1 MAGTSAWR
9 EFPRGIRWRRTWE
22 VHFQW
27 VALRRI
33 HQIVQFALHQGHA
46 YIVIREICPVASREW
61 ANICIV
67 ALMCATIRTVAERRE
82 GLLKADRVP
91 PKEVATRLPRP
102 LGVILAYPTFAWKG
116 KAMEHSTKHHSGR
129 HRYLSG
135 KRILPQP
142 ISEGSDIAS
151 IIDNMDAYN
160 GGRLRAAC
168 QLMRTK
174 YSPDDVTIGLSIAG
188 ALTPAGLG
196 PSTIIPLMNHGY
208 VDWMVTTGAN
218 MYHDLHFALDMP
230 LFRGSHTVDDADL
243 RDKGVTR
250 IYDILFDYQDVL
262 MATDRVLRKI
272 MLQPEFQKEMGTRE
286 FYHHLGKVVNALEQK
301 NNLGEV
307 SVLAAAYRN
316 GIPVFTSSPG
326 DSTIGMNLAG
336 LELLAEAVGLGDHFR
351 LRINPSIDV
360 HDSTAIILNAKKFE
374 KGKTGVLLIGGGSPK
389 NFLLQTEPQIQ
400 EVLMIPEAGQ
410 DYDINI
416 TDARPDT
423 GGLSGAPPSE
433 AASWGKIDPTK
444 LEETVTAYIDVT
456 VAFPL
461 LVAYVRQTTKPKRL
475 KRLYDRGDELRE
487 KLIRSYLE
495 NNKEVEELKSIMNKL
510 PTYGS

>member
-1 MAGTSAWR
+1 M
-9 EFPRGIRWRRTWE
+9 
-22 VHFQW
+22 
-27 VALRRI
+27 
-33 HQIVQFALHQGHA
+33 
-46 YIVIREICPVASREW
+46 
-61 ANICIV
+61 
-67 ALMCATIRTVAERRE
+67 
-82 GLLKADRVP
+82 D
-91 PKEVATRLPRP
+91 
-102 LGVILAYPTFAWKG
+102 
-116 KAMEHSTKHHSGR
+116 HSSKHHPDK
-129 HRYLSG
+129 HQYLSG
-135 KRILPQP
+135 KRVLPKP
-142 ISEGSDIAS
+142 VSKESDIAS
-151 IIDNMDAYN
+151 VIDNMDAYN

-168 QLMRTK
+168 QLMRDK
-174 YSPDDVTIGLSIAG
+174 YAAEDVTIGLSIAG

-196 PSTIIPLMNHGY
+196 PSTIIPLMNHGF
-208 VDWMVTTGAN
+208 VDWMVATGAN
-218 MYHDLHFALDMP
+218 MYHDLHFAFNMP

-262 MATDRVLRKI
+262 MATDRILRKI
-272 MLQPEFQKEMGTRE
+272 MLRPEFQKEMGTRE
-286 FYHHLGKVVNALEQK
+286 YYHHLGKIVNEHEQK
-301 NNLGEV
+301 NALGEV

-326 DSTIGMNLAG
+326 DSTIGMNVAG
-336 LELLAEAVGLGDHFR
+336 LELLAEAAGLGDQFK

-360 HDSTAIILNAKKFE
+360 NDSTAIILNAKKYE

-461 LVAYVRQTTKPKRL
+461 LVAYVRQTTNPKKL
-475 KRLYDRGDELRE
+475 KRLYDRGDELRK
-487 KLIRSYLE
+487 KLIASYLE
-495 NNKEVEELKSIMNKL
+495 NNTEVEELKKL
-510 PTYGS
+510 IRQLPA

>member
-1 MAGTSAWR
+1 MD
-9 EFPRGIRWRRTWE
+9 
-22 VHFQW
+22 H
-27 VALRRI
+27 
-33 HQIVQFALHQGHA
+33 H
-46 YIVIREICPVASREW
+46 
-61 ANICIV
+61 
-67 ALMCATIRTVAERRE
+67 
-82 GLLKADRVP
+82 
-91 PKEVATRLPRP
+91 
-102 LGVILAYPTFAWKG
+102 
-116 KAMEHSTKHHSGR
+116 TKHHPDK
-129 HRYLSG
+129 HDYLSG
-135 KRILPQP
+135 KRVLPKP
-142 ISEGSDIAS
+142 ISKESNIAS
-151 IIDNMDAYN
+151 VIDNMDAYN

-168 QLMRTK
+168 QLMRDK
-174 YSPDDVTIGLSIAG
+174 YSQEDVTIGVSIAG

-196 PSTIIPLMNHGY
+196 PSTIIPLMNHGF
-208 VDWMVTTGAN
+208 VDWLVATGAN
-218 MYHDLHFALDMP
+218 MYHDMHFALNMP
-230 LFRGSHTVDDADL
+230 LFRGTHNVDDADL

-262 MATDRVLRKI
+262 MATDRILRKI

-286 FYHHLGKVVNALEQK
+286 YYHHLGKVLNEYEKK

-326 DSTIGMNLAG
+326 DSTIGMNVAG
-336 LELLAEAVGLGDHFR
+336 LELLAEASGLGNQFK
-351 LRINPSIDV
+351 LKINPSIDV
-360 HDSTAIILNAKKFE
+360 NDSTAIILNAKNYE

-389 NFLLQTEPQIQ
+389 NFMLQTEPQIQ

-433 AASWGKIDPTK
+433 AVSWGKIDPTR

-461 LVAYVRQTTKPKRL
+461 LVAYVRQTTKPKKL
-475 KRLYDRGDELRE
+475 KRLYERGDELRK
-487 KLIRSYLE
+487 KLIESYLA
-495 NNKEVEELKSIMNKL
+495 NNKEVEELKSLMTNL
-510 PTYGS
+510 PA